1 MAESWAMT
9 QSSRDSCLMPVV
21 RVPRA
26 QSSDGA
32 RTRSLPGG
40 LPDGPLHISI
50 LCRRVC
56 GYAFADLGQ
65 RSIPAA
71 GKSSRICRHARGER
85 NDSDSR
91 PGTNPAETNTDLQVI
106 CLFRSD
112 PSNTLD
118 GSLAKIDE
126 KLQGLFERIR
136 KPNLFAGELGET
148 LLLTPPGRLA
158 ARRLLI
164 IGLGDSETFIPA
176 RMEFVGAVTYREAL
190 RLGASQPYFAPTIL
204 DGGVTKFST
213 GEIAEHF
220 ISGFQRAART
230 DAILR
235 DAGDGERGA
244 IESLTYLAGA
254 EHAASTLDGIKKT
267 IRPTTGARE

>member
-1 MAESWAMT
+1 
-9 QSSRDSCLMPVV
+9 
-21 RVPRA
+21 
-26 QSSDGA
+26 
-32 RTRSLPGG
+32 
-40 LPDGPLHISI
+40 
-50 LCRRVC
+50 
-56 GYAFADLGQ
+56 
-65 RSIPAA
+65 
-71 GKSSRICRHARGER
+71 
-85 NDSDSR
+85 
-91 PGTNPAETNTDLQVI
+91 LQVI
-106 CLFRSD
+106 CLFRFD

-148 LLLTPPGRLA
+148 LLLTPSPGRLA

-164 IGLGDSETFIPA
+164 IGLGDSETFIPT